1 MHTASGL
8 GNGGFGREPAGEF
21 GKRQFR
27 AVAGGRRQD
36 LPGGVLV
43 VVGVHDFLEGHDMR
57 RGQGGDVLFADPP
70 GFIDPDVEV
79 LGGVHAGKGLM
90 YGNGGLP
97 AVPDGP
103 AVAYPSQCWHC
114 GCCRIACPTGSIA
127 YRFPMTMML

>member
-43 VVGVHDFLEGHDMR
+43 VVGAHDFLEGHDMR
-57 RGQGGDVLFADPP
+57 RGQGGDVIFADPP

-79 LGGVHAGKGLM
+79 LGGVCSGK
-90 YGNGGLP
+90 
-97 AVPDGP
+97 
-103 AVAYPSQCWHC
+103 S
-114 GCCRIACPTGSIA
+114 
-127 YRFPMTMML
+127 PMNTVWDLISPVSPFSNSAFTYSGAE

>member
-1 MHTASGL
+1 MISLKATT
-8 GNGGFGREPAGEF
+8 
-21 GKRQFR
+21 
-27 AVAGGRRQD
+27 
-36 LPGGVLV
+36 
-43 VVGVHDFLEGHDMR
+43 R

-103 AVAYPSQCWHC
+103 AMSEGPLAMSP
-114 GCCRIACPTGSIA
+114 AA
-127 YRFPMTMML
+127 